1 MWTRLTSYTQYGM
14 TTMCVLRMYVY
25 IVFKKIIHNQRER
38 ERDTR
43 GAVLVCALFSKI
55 KRRYTKTQKFLI
67 RLIQYTRILFTF
79 LLVQCVLFCRIVIRT
94 SLLRT
99 FVVNHHCIYL
109 KDMISYDINLQEDLL
124 VIISSSPLYCT
135 HSVHSSPHLSSP

>member
-14 TTMCVLRMYVY
+14 TTMCVLRIYVY
-25 IVFKKIIHNQRER
+25 IVFKRLSIIRER

-67 RLIQYTRILFTF
+67 HTYIVYIFVGSMRT
-79 LLVQCVLFCRIVIRT
+79 VLPYSHSYLST
-94 SLLRT
+94 SYFRG
-99 FVVNHHCIYL
+99 
-109 KDMISYDINLQEDLL
+109 
-124 VIISSSPLYCT
+124 
-135 HSVHSSPHLSSP
+135 